1 MFVLLILERN
11 RKNTSSTQA
20 EKYNNNKD
28 VYNVRMLLKFGDNGG
43 HLKGLQARSIEHMN
57 DKPISR

>member
-20 EKYNNNKD
+20 EQCNNNQD
-28 VYNVRMLLKFGDNGG
+28 VYNVRMLLEFGDNGG